1 MIESI
6 SKDGNEM
13 KSSRL
18 ILSAVVFVI
27 AAGSFSVA
35 VTSAQESSAPPK
47 IEGTPQTQVAM
58 PDTLPTPVIDEGGK
72 NVRIFLDKVEVLGS
86 IAKPQALFIIPG
98 NDPKVDGIQIDR
110 SFFREIFRSMEK
122 SRFPHSTRRNPRGH
136 IPW

>member
-1 MIESI
+1 MKRIHWIFATAFIFSI
-6 SKDGNEM
+6 AIFGWRPATAQDQP
-13 KSSRL
+13 
-18 ILSAVVFVI
+18 APQPATATPP
-27 AAGSFSVA
+27 AAA
-35 VTSAQESSAPPK
+35 A
-47 IEGTPQTQVAM
+47 
-58 PDTLPTPVIDEGGK
+58 DTLPAPAIDESGK

-122 SRFPHSTRRNPRGH
+122 DRFPRISRSYPRGQ

>member
-6 SKDGNEM
+6 SKDGIEM

-18 ILSAVVFVI
+18 ILSAIVCVL
-27 AAGSFSVA
+27 ATGTLSVE
-35 VTSAQESSAPPK
+35 VTSAQEPSAPPK
-47 IEGTPQTQVAM
+47 VDGVPQTQAAM
-58 PDTLPTPVIDEGGK
+58 PDTLPAPVIDEGGK

-110 SFFREIFRSMEK
+110 SFFREIFRPVEK
-122 SRFPHSTRRNPRGH
+122 NRFPHSTRRNPRGH